1 MFYVLLVFSNQSYFQ
16 NSLSLTG
23 EIKSVHAFISFVCLV
38 YNDIL
43 VSGRGDSFFIRTHF
57 EYEKETPQ
65 SLGFSRGDIF
75 KVVDTLYD
83 GKLGNWLA
91 IRVGQDK
98 QLLEKGIIPNKSRH
112 DLSLT
117 VDRSNM

>member
-1 MFYVLLVFSNQSYFQ
+1 MQSQGDLWTLHHLHIPLL
-16 NSLSLTG
+16 LPPP
-23 EIKSVHAFISFVCLV
+23 A

-57 EYEKETPQ
+57 DYEKETPQ
-65 SLGFSRGDIF
+65 SLAFSRGDVF

-91 IRVGQDK
+91 IRVGKDK
-98 QLLEKGIIPNKSRH
+98 QLLEKGIIPNKSR
-112 DLSLT
+112 
-117 VDRSNM
+117 